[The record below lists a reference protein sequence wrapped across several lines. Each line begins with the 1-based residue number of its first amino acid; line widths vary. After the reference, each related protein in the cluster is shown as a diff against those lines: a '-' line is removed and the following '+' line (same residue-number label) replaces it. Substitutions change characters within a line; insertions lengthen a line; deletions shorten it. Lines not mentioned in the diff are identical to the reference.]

1 MLQKKNAKTIF
12 EEGLTRL
19 KDTSIQN
26 PRLDCMLLFEKAT
39 QINRIDLICNPDQLI
54 SLEQSDYFISLIQ
67 RRTTYEPISHI
78 LGMREFW
85 SLPFFVTKDTL
96 DPRPDSETLI
106 NASIEQFAD
115 KQKMLKILDLGT
127 GTGCLLISL
136 LKEYP
141 NAFGLGVDI
150 SYKTLQI
157 TQKNINYHNLSD
169 KAYLL
174 NTNWTEAINTTFDL
188 IISNP
193 PYIPLKD
200 KDILQPDVRLFDPEK
215 ALYGG
220 DDGLICYRQIAK
232 IVKPFLAPKGRIIL
246 ELGIHQKDDVVSIFQ
261 KNGFNYFKSQKDLQN
276 IDRALIIY

>member
-1 MLQKKNAKTIF
+1 MIQLYDAKSLFKK
-12 EEGLTRL
+12 GLARL
-19 KDTSIQN
+19 KDASIQN
-26 PRLDCMLLFEKAT
+26 PQLDCTLLFEKAT
-39 QINRIDLICNPDQLI
+39 NIKRIDLICHPDQPVSHMQIDCFLT
-54 SLEQSDYFISLIQ
+54 FIQ
-67 RRTTYEPISHI
+67 RRMTHEPISHI

-106 NASIEQFAD
+106 EASLKQFPNH
-115 KQKMLKILDLGT
+115 QTTLNILDLGT

-141 NAFGLGVDI
+141 NAFGIGVDI

-157 TQKNINYHNLSD
+157 TQKNINYHELSD
-169 KAYLL
+169 RTYLVNTHWTKGL
-174 NTNWTEAINTTFDL
+174 NHKFDL

-200 KDILQPDVRLFDPEK
+200 KDTLQPDVRLFDPEK

-220 DDGLICYRQIAK
+220 EDGLTCYHDIAK
-232 IVKPFLAPKGRIIL
+232 TIKPLLAPQGCIIL
-246 ELGIHQKDDVVSIFQ
+246 ELGIHQKNDVISIFQ
-261 KNGFNYFKSQKDLQN
+261 KNGFDHFNIQKDLHG
-276 IDRALIIY
+276 IDRTLIIY

>member
-1 MLQKKNAKTIF
+1 MTKLYTAKNVF
-12 EEGLTRL
+12 EEGLTLL
-19 KDTSIQN
+19 KNTSIQN
-26 PRLDCMLLFEKAT
+26 PKFDCLLLFEKAT
-39 QINRIDLICNPDQLI
+39 QINRIDLICNPDQPI
-54 SLEQSDYFISLIQ
+54 SLEQVKYFISLIQ
-67 RRTTYEPISHI
+67 RRVTYEPISHI

-106 NASIEQFAD
+106 EANLEQFNNH
-115 KQKMLKILDLGT
+115 QENLKILDLGT

-169 KAYLL
+169 RAYLL
-174 NTNWTEAINTTFDL
+174 NTNWTESINTTFDL

-220 DDGLICYRQIAK
+220 NDGLICYREIAK
-232 IVKPFLAPKGRIIL
+232 IVKPFLTPKGRLIL
-246 ELGIHQKDDVVSIFQ
+246 ELGIHQKEDVVSIFQ
-261 KNGFNYFKSQKDLQN
+261 KNGFNHFESRKDLQN

>member
-1 MLQKKNAKTIF
+1 MSKQKNAKAVF
-12 EEGLTRL
+12 EDGLTRL
-19 KDTSIQN
+19 KNTSIQN
-26 PRLDCMLLFEKAT
+26 PRLDCLLLFEKAT
-39 QINRIDLICNPDQLI
+39 QINRIDLICYPDQTI
-54 SLEQSDYFISLIQ
+54 SAAQVNYFIELIQ
-67 RRTTYEPISHI
+67 RRITYEPISHI

-106 NASIEQFAD
+106 NASIEQFGD
-115 KQKMLKILDLGT
+115 HKTPLKILDLGT
-127 GTGCLLISL
+127 GTGCLLIAL

-169 KAYLL
+169 RAYLL
-174 NTNWTEAINTTFDL
+174 NTNWTEGIHTTFDL

-220 DDGLICYRQIAK
+220 DDGLICYRAIAK
-232 IVKPFLAPKGRIIL
+232 IIKPFLAPKGRLIL
-246 ELGIHQKDDVVSIFQ
+246 ELGIHQKEDVISIFQ
-261 KNGFNYFKSQKDLQN
+261 ENGFYHFESRKDLQN
-276 IDRALIIY
+276 IDRTLIIY

>member
-1 MLQKKNAKTIF
+1 MTKSYRAKTLF
-12 EEGLTRL
+12 EEGLRIL
-19 KDTSIQN
+19 HNTSIQN

-39 QINRIDLICNPDQLI
+39 QIKRIELICNPDQPI
-54 SLEQSDYFISLIQ
+54 SSEQKDCFIALIQ
-67 RRTTYEPISHI
+67 RRITYEPISHI

-157 TQKNINYHNLSD
+157 TQKNINY
-169 KAYLL
+169 
-174 NTNWTEAINTTFDL
+174 
-188 IISNP
+188 
-193 PYIPLKD
+193 
-200 KDILQPDVRLFDPEK
+200 
-215 ALYGG
+215 
-220 DDGLICYRQIAK
+220 
-232 IVKPFLAPKGRIIL
+232 
-246 ELGIHQKDDVVSIFQ
+246 
-261 KNGFNYFKSQKDLQN
+261 
-276 IDRALIIY
+276 